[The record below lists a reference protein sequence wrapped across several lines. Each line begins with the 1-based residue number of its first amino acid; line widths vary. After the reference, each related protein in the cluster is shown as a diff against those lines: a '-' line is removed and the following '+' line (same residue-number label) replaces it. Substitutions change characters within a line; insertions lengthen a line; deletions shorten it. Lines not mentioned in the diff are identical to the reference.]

1 MHHQPQHSPLATALL
16 DQALTY
22 LVRSV
27 VLCVRVVLCLAFCFE
42 FNVDPWSRSASTID
56 ASKLCGFETGAAT
69 DMFDLIGVVERWD
82 ELCALLNQLLPVPV
96 GSH

>member
-56 ASKLCGFETGAAT
+56 ASKTSICNKR
-69 DMFDLIGVVERWD
+69 VVSTMENTISTV
-82 ELCALLNQLLPVPV
+82 LHF
-96 GSH
+96 GT

>member
-1 MHHQPQHSPLATALL
+1 MVTKGKSTHQRRPTKAGGFCTMALHAQHVQRHGAEAS
-16 DQALTY
+16 
-22 LVRSV
+22 
-27 VLCVRVVLCLAFCFE
+27 
-42 FNVDPWSRSASTID
+42 SRRRRHFHQRGQ
-56 ASKLCGFETGAAT
+56 LCGFETGAAT